1 MPDIVNYQGDVLTDE
16 MRNYL
21 FGDPL
26 SQSFGGGTGL
36 GTQPSVSKD
45 RAKEILSNWMFG
57 IRPKPIDPSEIL
69 SKESSLSG
77 VKQTAAAGMG
87 LGGLFGFGKFFS
99 SPLPPLDMGPMSS
112 GVPYT
117 VPPLPKLKPIWGTP

>member
-16 MRNYL
+16 MKDYL
-21 FGDPL
+21 YGSNRDYPPAEAAGTTGRLDP
-26 SQSFGGGTGL
+26 S
-36 GTQPSVSKD
+36 
-45 RAKEILSNWMFG
+45 RAREILSNWMFG